1 MAKIRAQPA
10 FAENR
15 HTANYTKEQRSLN
28 RALITIIFVSGF
40 YICALILLSALFHGI
55 RKQPITN
62 GEIMFIMASA
72 SSLRTLFSIVLP
84 IYNFEPIWQVVEEYA
99 NHAKFIIHDVF
110 ETIYLY
116 FP

>member
-1 MAKIRAQPA
+1 M
-10 FAENR
+10 
-15 HTANYTKEQRSLN
+15 N

-40 YICALILLSALFHGI
+40 YLCALILVSTLFHGI
-55 RKQPITN
+55 RTPSAN
-62 GEIMFIMASA
+62 EEIMFIMASA
-72 SSLRTLFSIVLP
+72 SSLRTLFSIGIP

-99 NHAKFIIHDVF
+99 NHAKFIIHDCF